1 MKKILISIIIVG
13 LVSMAVGYGTTAYFS
28 DTEMADA
35 ELQAGNDDISVDG
48 QNPWNQTYALTDLK
62 PGKIRWMNVTVENV
76 GDPGNPVK
84 LYKSINV
91 TAESGGLHPEP
102 EKAADPGDTRND
114 VSTAVDYHLSYR
126 VYDDGGILQS
136 TGAVH
141 TWGDNVTLADVNS
154 TSVQLVNSSDPLK
167 SGWTVEVHQGYRMLE
182 DAGNEYQ
189 GDNATFDVE
198 FYATQPN
205 GNGPDG

>member
-1 MKKILISIIIVG
+1 
-13 LVSMAVGYGTTAYFS
+13 MAAGYGTMAYFS
-28 DTEMADA
+28 DTETADA
-35 ELQAGNDDISVDG
+35 ELRVGNDDIAVDG
-48 QNPWNQTYALTDLK
+48 QNPWNRTYALTDLK
-62 PGKIRWMNVTVENV
+62 PGKTRWMNVTVENV

-91 TAESGGLHPEP
+91 TAESGGSHPEP
-102 EKAADPGDTRND
+102 EEGADPGDTTND

-126 VYDDGGILQS
+126 VYDDGGALQR
-136 TGAVH
+136 TGTVH
-141 TWGDNVTLADVNS
+141 TWGDNVTLDDINS

-167 SGWTVEVHQGYRMLE
+167 SRWTVEVHQGYRMLE

-205 GNGPDG
+205 GNGPGG